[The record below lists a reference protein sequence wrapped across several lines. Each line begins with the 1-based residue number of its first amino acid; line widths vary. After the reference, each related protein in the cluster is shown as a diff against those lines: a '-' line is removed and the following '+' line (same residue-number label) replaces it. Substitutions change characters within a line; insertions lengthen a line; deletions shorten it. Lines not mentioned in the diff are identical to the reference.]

1 MEYVNL
7 GRTGLRVSCLCLGT
21 MSFGSPKWRPW
32 VLPEQESRPFFQRAI
47 ETGINFFDTADMYSL
62 GVSEEIVG
70 RAIREFTNR

>member
-47 ETGINFFDTADMYSL
+47 ETGINFFDTAGGIKSAL
-62 GVSEEIVG
+62 SNEEALDCV
-70 RAIREFTNR
+70 FLTL